1 MTQLQDKVAIV
12 TGSTSGI
19 GKCIAEALAK
29 AGAKVIINS
38 SKSVAAGEKLAS
50 ELPGCFYV
58 QANVADEKQCQD
70 LINATLKKFGR
81 IDILINN
88 AAAKSTNRIPHENL
102 AAATDE
108 IFYNMFST
116 NVMSAWY
123 LSRAAL
129 PSLKASGLG
138 HIINI
143 SSIAGLRATGSSIP
157 YAVSKAALNHL
168 TLLLANTF
176 GPEVRVNAI
185 APGFINTP
193 RTEQWVDAQ
202 AHYVEKAALKRSGKP
217 EEIAEMVLGI
227 INANHITGQVVAVDG
242 GFLLG

>member
-1 MTQLQDKVAIV
+1 MTQLNDKVAIV

-19 GKCIAEALAK
+19 GKSIAEALSH

-38 SKSVAAGEKLAS
+38 AKSVAAGEKLAS
-50 ELPGCFYV
+50 ELPSSFYI

-70 LINATLKKFGR
+70 LINATLQKWGR

-88 AAAKSTNRIPHENL
+88 AAAKSVNRIPHEDL

-129 PSLKASGLG
+129 PSLKVSGLG

-185 APGFINTP
+185 APGFIDTP
-193 RTEQWVDAQ
+193 RTEQWVEAK
-202 AHYVEKAALKRSGKP
+202 AFYAEKAALKRSGKP
-217 EEIAEMVLGI
+217 EDIAAMVLGI
-227 INANHITGQVVAVDG
+227 INANHITGQVIAVDG

>member
-1 MTQLQDKVAIV
+1 MTQLNDKVAIV

-19 GKCIAEALAK
+19 GKSIAAALSL

-38 SKSVAAGEKLAS
+38 AKSVTVGEKLAS
-50 ELPGCFYV
+50 ELPSAFYI

-70 LINATLKKFGR
+70 LINATLQKWGR

-88 AAAKSTNRIPHENL
+88 AAAKSVNRIPHENL

-129 PSLKASGLG
+129 PSLKVSGHG

-185 APGFINTP
+185 APGFIDTP
-193 RTEQWVDAQ
+193 RTEQWVEAKAFYAEQ
-202 AHYVEKAALKRSGKP
+202 AALQRSGKP
-217 EEIAEMVLGI
+217 EEIAAMVLGI
-227 INANHITGQVVAVDG
+227 INANHMTGQIVSVDG

>member
-1 MTQLQDKVAIV
+1 MNNLAGKVAIV

-19 GKCIAEALAK
+19 GKSIAQALAE

-38 SKSVAAGEKLAS
+38 AKSIAAGEKLAS
-50 ELPGCFYV
+50 ELPNAFYV
-58 QANVADEKQCQD
+58 QANVADEKQCLD
-70 LINATLKKFGR
+70 LINATINKWGK
-81 IDILINN
+81 IDILVNN
-88 AAAKSTNRIPHENL
+88 AAFSQRIPHKDF

-108 IFYNMFST
+108 IFYSMFTT
-116 NVMSAWY
+116 NVMSVWY
-123 LSRAAL
+123 LSRAAM
-129 PSLKASGLG
+129 PSLKSTGNG

-168 TLLLANTF
+168 TLLLANAC

-185 APGFINTP
+185 APGLIMTP
-193 RTEQWVDAQ
+193 RTEQWLDTQ
-202 AHYVEKAALKRSGKP
+202 AYYGDKTALQHAGEPENIAA
-217 EEIAEMVLGI
+217 MVLGI
-227 INANHITGQVVAVDG
+227 IKANYMTGQVVTVDG